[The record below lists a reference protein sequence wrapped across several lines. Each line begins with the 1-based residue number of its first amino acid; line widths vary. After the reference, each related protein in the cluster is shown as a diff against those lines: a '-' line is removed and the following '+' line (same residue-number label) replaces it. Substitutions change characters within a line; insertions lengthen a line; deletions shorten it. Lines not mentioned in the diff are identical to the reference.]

1 MAKSKEFNRDGD
13 PSVKNVVR
21 NTGPLG
27 LLPVLW
33 IVIAIVVLVGMILWW
48 RS

>member
-13 PSVKNVVR
+13 ANLKKVVSS
-21 NTGPLG
+21 GPLG
-27 LLPVLW
+27 ILPVLW
-33 IVIAIVVLVGMILWW
+33 IVIAIVVLLGMVFWW